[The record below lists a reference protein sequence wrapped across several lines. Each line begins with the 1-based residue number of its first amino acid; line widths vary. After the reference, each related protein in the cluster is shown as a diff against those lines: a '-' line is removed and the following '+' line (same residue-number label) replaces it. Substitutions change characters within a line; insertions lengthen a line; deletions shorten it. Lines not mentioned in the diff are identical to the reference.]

1 MLCIAH
7 QMINWRISVLYKN
20 KNEIL
25 IFGWLIII
33 SLLGGVL
40 FVLSYIE
47 DLGEV
52 TDKQNLQEKLI
63 QLENRIKILDERN
76 G

>member
-1 MLCIAH
+1 
-7 QMINWRISVLYKN
+7 MINWRISVLYKN